1 MKKPLWKTVSQL
13 RKNLELPYGQENSLL
28 CIYPRELKTYVYKS
42 LYTNI
47 HRSNIHNSA
56 KVKTTQCPWT
66 DEWKNKTRCIYTMEH
81 YLAIERNEVLI
92 HKDKPSKYNAK

>member
-1 MKKPLWKTVSQL
+1 MFKKIHSWVYT
-13 RKNLELPYGQENSLL
+13 QENWKHMS
-28 CIYPRELKTYVYKS
+28 TKS

-66 DEWKNKTRCIYTMEH
+66 DEWKNKTRCIYTMEY